1 MSKCTRKQIEKRKQ
15 IIEASKSIM
24 DEIGFENVTVRGI
37 CKAANISIGTF
48 YHYFNDKGDIII
60 QLYTSVDEYLSEIE
74 IEKLSDEDELKNIIT
89 FSEEYGRF
97 VADSGLSVAKQI
109 FGAAINTESDQ
120 IYRSIE
126 RDINRIIFNII
137 KRAKE
142 KEQIN
147 TDFSTEEI
155 SNMILINIR
164 GIVFDWCKF
173 RGQYDLVE
181 QIRNS
186 IGIFVRGIKR

>member
-15 IIEASKSIM
+15 IIEATKSIM
-24 DEIGFENVTVRGI
+24 DEIGFENVTVRCI

-109 FGAAINTESDQ
+109 FGAAINTESNQ

-142 KEQIN
+142 KDQIN
-147 TDFSTEEI
+147 TDFSIEEI

>member
-15 IIEASKSIM
+15 IIEATKIIM

-109 FGAAINTESDQ
+109 FGAAINTESNQ

-142 KEQIN
+142 KDQIN
-147 TDFSTEEI
+147 TDFSIEEI

>member
-15 IIEASKSIM
+15 IIEATKSIM

-142 KEQIN
+142 KDQIN
-147 TDFSTEEI
+147 TDFSIEEI

>member
-15 IIEASKSIM
+15 IIEATKSIM

-109 FGAAINTESDQ
+109 FGAAINTESNQ

-186 IGIFVRGIKR
+186 IGIFVRGIKI

>member
-15 IIEASKSIM
+15 IIEATKSIM

-74 IEKLSDEDELKNIIT
+74 IEKLNDEDELKNIIT

-109 FGAAINTESDQ
+109 FGAAINTESNQ

-142 KEQIN
+142 KDQIN
-147 TDFSTEEI
+147 TDFSIEEI

>member
-15 IIEASKSIM
+15 IIEATKSIM

-109 FGAAINTESDQ
+109 FGAAINTESNQ

-142 KEQIN
+142 KDQIN
-147 TDFSTEEI
+147 TDFSIEEI

>member
-1 MSKCTRKQIEKRKQ
+1 MR
-15 IIEASKSIM
+15 SI
-24 DEIGFENVTVRGI
+24 FLF
-37 CKAANISIGTF
+37 TF

-109 FGAAINTESDQ
+109 FGAAINTESNQ

-142 KEQIN
+142 KDQIN
-147 TDFSTEEI
+147 TDFSIEEI

>member
-15 IIEASKSIM
+15 IFEATKSIM

-142 KEQIN
+142 KDQIN

-173 RGQYDLVE
+173 QGQYDLVA

-186 IGIFVRGIKR
+186 ISIFVRGIK